1 MATLNL
7 LDLIEPDEL
16 TGFARAAL
24 RDYEENQFMLSRYFP
39 ARQTQ
44 DTMVTFGTGGG
55 GLANTA
61 KFRAYDAEAPIG
73 QRETIEKKTLEIPPI
88 SEKLWL
94 TEYERYRT
102 MNNADQAVAAVYND
116 ASTLMRG
123 IAARQEL
130 ARGRALQDGAL
141 TIDENGLVLT
151 VDFGRAAGHTV
162 SAGTTWATSTTDI
175 LTDILTWMDTYND
188 TNGFLPGGI
197 VCSRTVL
204 GYMLTNDGFRGL
216 AFFGGT
222 PPSRLSVEELNGQL
236 ADREIPPLTVYD
248 AKVSVDG
255 SSTRVIDVDSFIF
268 TPPEGGGAAGAQVWG
283 TTLEALEQLELR
295 GSDAPGVVAVLMRQ
309 RDPISYWTL
318 AAGKGI
324 PILGNPDLTF
334 KADVV
339 P

>member
-7 LDLIEPDEL
+7 MDLIEAPEL

-24 RDYEENQFMLSRYFP
+24 RDYEENQFTLSQFFP
-39 ARQTQ
+39 ATETQ

-73 QRETIEKKTLEIPPI
+73 KRETISKKAIEVPPI

-102 MNNADQAVAAVYND
+102 MNNADQAVQDVFND
-116 ASTLMRG
+116 AATLMRG
-123 IAARQEL
+123 ISARQEL

-141 TIDENGLVLT
+141 TIDENGLLLT
-151 VDFGRAAGHTV
+151 VDFGRAAGHSVT
-162 SAGTTWATSTTDI
+162 AGTTWATTTTDI
-175 LTDILTWMDTYND
+175 LGDILSWMDTYND

-197 VCSRTVL
+197 VTSRTVWT
-204 GYMLTNDGFRGL
+204 YMLKNDGFRNL
-216 AFFGGT
+216 AFWNGT
-222 PPSRLSVEELNGQL
+222 PPSRMSSEDLRGVL
-236 ADREIPPLTVYD
+236 ADNEIPPITIND
-248 AKVSVDG
+248 AKVAVDDV
-255 SSTRVIDVDSFIF
+255 STRVIDVDSFIF
-268 TPPEGGGAAGAQVWG
+268 TPPDPGAAGAQIWG

-295 GSDAPGVVAVLMRQ
+295 GSEAPGVVAVLLRQ
-309 RDPISYWTL
+309 TDPISYWTL
-318 AAGKGI
+318 AAGKGM